1 MYYKV
6 KLLAETAI
14 TFWKHSYSFIVADSS
29 YVSINYAAI
38 M

>member
-1 MYYKV
+1 MYYKL

-14 TFWKHSYSFIVADSS
+14 TFWKHSYFFIVADSS
-29 YVSINYAAI
+29 YVTINYAAI